1 MEAASH
7 MIELRRV
14 VFDYPKGIRAVDGF
28 DVSVRAGEIV
38 CLCGPNG
45 SGKSTILKLAGG
57 LLEPTEGEVR
67 IDGLALGRLSMRD
80 RAKLLAWVPQRLEA
94 LLETSVS
101 SFVLGGRY
109 AQSSFFERALG
120 GVSREEF
127 GRVEEA
133 LAETDAA
140 DLAERG
146 LVELSGGQCQR
157 VLVARALFQRA
168 SVLLFDE
175 PTAMLDPAH
184 QVQVFRLIARAR
196 DGGRT
201 ALVATHDLSLAGR
214 FADRI
219 VLLQEGAVRALGPPS
234 EILRPEVLAPI
245 YGHELHYQS
254 LGERVL
260 VVPWPLETQP

>member
-1 MEAASH
+1 MEKADPKL
-7 MIELRRV
+7 ELRRL
-14 VFDYPKGIRAVDGF
+14 VFDYPKGVRAVDGF
-28 DVSVRAGEIV
+28 DVSLRSGEIV

-45 SGKSTILKLAGG
+45 SGKSTVLKLASG

-67 IDGLALGRLSMRD
+67 IDGIPLASLSKRE
-80 RAKLLAWVPQRLEA
+80 RARLLASVPQRLEA
-94 LLETSVS
+94 LGQSTVL

-109 AQSSFFERALG
+109 ARSSFLERALG
-120 GVSREEF
+120 GVSHQEL

-133 LAETDAA
+133 LAKTDAA
-140 DLAERG
+140 ELKERR

-184 QVQVFRLIARAR
+184 QVQVFRLIASAR
-196 DGGRT
+196 DGGRS
-201 ALVATHDLSLAGR
+201 ALVATHDLNLAGH

-219 VLLQEGAVRALGPPS
+219 LLLQEGRVRALGAPG
-234 EILRPEVLAPI
+234 EILRPEVLGPI
-245 YGHELHYQS
+245 YGPDLHFQR

-260 VVPWPLETQP
+260 VVPWPVDAPG